1 MAGELQRR
9 ASDIDALDP
18 EDAQLLASVVRS
30 VVAKIAHRPTT
41 ALKESAGTDQG
52 ARLSEAVRTLFDL

>member
-1 MAGELQRR
+1 VR
-9 ASDIDALDP
+9 
-18 EDAQLLASVVRS
+18 SVVRS

-52 ARLSEAVRTLFDL
+52 ARLSEAVRTLFDI